1 MEGQR
6 LDTDPDARGADLSP
20 DKEHGIRLETTA
32 WFPPSVAAGAEL
44 TLRIRAAC
52 SSGCDLR
59 GADVALM
66 ASDGPVVTT
75 RFTSTAGTIAETDE
89 VVVRAPSAVGAH
101 EWSVRV
107 GPAPDAAHPQA
118 EGLAVPSF
126 RTEAHRTSLAVWDV
140 PSPVEMGRTL
150 TCRIGAKCAQGCDL
164 SGREVEVLDE
174 VGGRLATVALGDASL
189 AGSSGLFWGEVD
201 LAVPPVEGLVHRAVE
216 LPAQEMPLA
225 HESARHRFSF
235 AAAKPTEHKVTVE
248 VVQEG
253 SGEPVP
259 AAEVRLGAY
268 RGSTDAAGRA
278 VVAVAQGSYELLV
291 WKVGYEA
298 PTKAL
303 EIEENSTVRVEAELL
318 PDRSSWEDD

>member
-1 MEGQR
+1 
-6 LDTDPDARGADLSP
+6 
-20 DKEHGIRLETTA
+20 
-32 WFPPSVAAGAEL
+32 
-44 TLRIRAAC
+44 
-52 SSGCDLR
+52 
-59 GADVALM
+59 M
-66 ASDGPVVTT
+66 ASDGPAVTT
-75 RFTSTAGTIAETDE
+75 RFTSAVGTIAETDE
-89 VVVRAPSAVGAH
+89 VVVRAPSAVGVH

-107 GPAPDAAHPQA
+107 GPAPDAAHPRA
-118 EGLAVPSF
+118 EGIVVPSF
-126 RTEAHRTSLAVWDV
+126 QTEAHRTSLAVWDV

-174 VGGRLATVALGDASL
+174 AGARLATVRFGDSL
-189 AGSSGLFWGEVD
+189 AGSKGLFWGEVD
-201 LAVPPVEGLVHRAVE
+201 LAVPPVEGLVYRSVE
-216 LPAQEMPLA
+216 LPAQETPLP
-225 HESARHRFSF
+225 HEGASHRFSF

-278 VVAVAQGSYELLV
+278 VVAVARGSYELLV
-291 WKVGYEA
+291 WRVGYEA
-298 PTKAL
+298 PTTAL
-303 EIEENSTVRVEAELL
+303 EIEEDSAVRVEAELL